1 MADQNTLIKPFNG
14 LSQMPIVRQGGLLIG
29 LALSVALGIGLVS
42 WSQEPNYVP
51 FLSDLPDRELAP
63 VVAILDAEKVK
74 YRLQG
79 STIAVPAD
87 KIHSLRIKLASQGL
101 PKGGLRGFDLL
112 EEEQSFGTSSFLE
125 TARYNRAL
133 EGELSKSIAT
143 LDGVNNSRVH
153 LAIPKQSA
161 FLRNKSGASASV
173 LVSLYPG
180 SRLADAQIAGIVHL
194 VASSVPNMETDSVS
208 VVNQKGELLTLV
220 AGSGST
226 SLAASAEQ
234 RGYARSLE
242 ADYSQRIISL
252 LAPIVGT
259 DRVRAQVSADM
270 DFTTIERT
278 SEVYGSDNALM
289 RSEQTSEERSTS
301 PGAFGVPGAL
311 SNQPPPAGAI
321 GVGDLDPAVT
331 NPDPTAEA
339 GGVTPERSSKQETK
353 NYELDRTISHINE
366 MSGTIQRLS
375 IAVVLDYR
383 DEPGAGRGAERV
395 PFPDDEIQR
404 YTLLIQ
410 EAVGFN
416 SARGDSINII
426 NAPFMVLPEPEAIP
440 EIPVWKQP
448 WVFTVGKQLLAIIG
462 VALLVFGVLRPV
474 MKSLANYT
482 GPARVRGAGQNI
494 QGLEAPA
501 VSGELVGDDQVT
513 LSGAGG
519 GGGQLPGTNSG
530 YDRQVAMAQ
539 TVAREDPRRAAQ
551 VVKGWVAEDE

>member
-1 MADQNTLIKPFNG
+1 MADQNTLLKPFDG
-14 LSQMPIVRQGGLLIG
+14 LSQMPIVRQGGLLVG
-29 LALSVALGIGLVS
+29 LAISIALGVGLVS

-51 FLSDLPDRELAP
+51 FLSDLPDREMAP

-101 PKGGLRGFDLL
+101 PKGGLRGFELL

-143 LDGVNNSRVH
+143 LDGVKNSRVH

-180 SRLADAQIAGIVHL
+180 SRLADTQIAGIVHL
-194 VASSVPNMETDSVS
+194 IASSVPNMDTDDVS
-208 VVNQKGELLTLV
+208 VVNQKGELLTLHG
-220 AGSGST
+220 GSGS
-226 SLAASAEQ
+226 SSFAASAEQ
-234 RGYARSLE
+234 RGYARNLE
-242 ADYSQRIISL
+242 ADYSQRIVSL
-252 LAPIVGT
+252 LAPIVGV
-259 DRVRAQVSADM
+259 DHVRAQVSADL

-278 SEVYGSDNALM
+278 SEVYGSDNTLM

-301 PGAFGVPGAL
+301 PGAFGVPGSL

-321 GVGDLDPAVT
+321 AVGDLDPDA
-331 NPDPTAEA
+331 ASA
-339 GGVTPERSSKQETK
+339 GSSATSDGVTPERVSKQETK

-383 DEPGAGRGAERV
+383 DEPGAARGAERV
-395 PFPDDEIQR
+395 PIPDDEIQR
-404 YTLLIQ
+404 YTSLVQ
-410 EAVGFN
+410 EAVGFD
-416 SARGDSINII
+416 SERGDSINII
-426 NAPFMVLPEPEAIP
+426 NAPFLILPKPEAIP
-440 EIPVWKQP
+440 DIPVWQQP
-448 WVFTVGKQLLAIIG
+448 WVLTIGKQILAVIG
-462 VALLVFGVLRPV
+462 VALLIFGVLRPV
-474 MKSLANYT
+474 MSSLAAYS
-482 GPARVRGAGQNI
+482 GPARVRGPGQNMR
-494 QGLEAPA
+494 GLEAPA
-501 VSGELVGDDQVT
+501 VAGELMGGDQVA

-519 GGGQLPGTNSG
+519 GAGQLPDTNSG
-530 YDRQVAMAQ
+530 YDRQIAMAQ
-539 TVAREDPRRAAQ
+539 TVARDDPQRAAQ